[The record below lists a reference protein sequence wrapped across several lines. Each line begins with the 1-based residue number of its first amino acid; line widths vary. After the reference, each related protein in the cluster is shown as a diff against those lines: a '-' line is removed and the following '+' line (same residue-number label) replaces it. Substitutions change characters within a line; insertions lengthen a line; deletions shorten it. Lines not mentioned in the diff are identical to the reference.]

1 MNRLNP
7 AIVTK
12 DLGGRYSSETKLLY
26 LTVKSRLIAI
36 LKKIKKLQKYVKDL

>member
-1 MNRLNP
+1 MNRINP

-12 DLGGRYSSETKLLY
+12 YLGGRYSSETKLLY
-26 LTVKSRLIAI
+26 LTVKSRLIEI